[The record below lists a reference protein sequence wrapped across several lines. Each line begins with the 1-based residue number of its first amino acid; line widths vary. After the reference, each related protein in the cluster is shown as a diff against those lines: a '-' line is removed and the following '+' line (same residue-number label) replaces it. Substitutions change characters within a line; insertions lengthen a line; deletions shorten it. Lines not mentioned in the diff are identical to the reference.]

1 MPNNLDEIRER
12 AFEGGDR
19 FKRSPSKFTRGA
31 AVYVLRVCV
40 FHGVCMEKI
49 YLSME
54 EMILD
59 KHRVN
64 IISSNVNGSEHIY
77 IYPLGKINIILIDF

>member
-1 MPNNLDEIRER
+1 M
-12 AFEGGDR
+12 
-19 FKRSPSKFTRGA
+19 
-31 AVYVLRVCV
+31 
-40 FHGVCMEKI
+40 FHGACMEKI

-64 IISSNVNGSEHIY
+64 IISSNVNGLEHIYIY
-77 IYPLGKINIILIDF
+77 IYPLGKIKYNFD

>member
-1 MPNNLDEIRER
+1 M
-12 AFEGGDR
+12 
-19 FKRSPSKFTRGA
+19 
-31 AVYVLRVCV
+31 

>member
-1 MPNNLDEIRER
+1 M
-12 AFEGGDR
+12 
-19 FKRSPSKFTRGA
+19 
-31 AVYVLRVCV
+31 
-40 FHGVCMEKI
+40 FHGACMEKI

-77 IYPLGKINIILIDF
+77 ILWERLNIILIDF